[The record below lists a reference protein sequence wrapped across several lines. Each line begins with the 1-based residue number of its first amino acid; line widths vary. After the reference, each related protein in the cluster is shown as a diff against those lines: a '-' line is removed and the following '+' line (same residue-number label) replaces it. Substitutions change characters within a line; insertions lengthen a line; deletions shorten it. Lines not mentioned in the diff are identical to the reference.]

1 VVNLLGFWLLLFL
14 LLAMF
19 DVLVAVLTKLVLG
32 KI

>member
-1 VVNLLGFWLLLFL
+1 MVNLLGFWLLLFL